1 MRINWLTAAV
11 AGLFVLASSVDVR
24 AQVRPRP
31 RPLSSATQGEYRSLF
46 GPRSLGF
53 PVYPKPLDFGGGGQF
68 GPRPNFKRG
77 FVATPSFS
85 FNEDF
90 ATQPAYG
97 GEASYPFN
105 QTGSQPFLG
114 AAESQAAIEPQA
126 TLSQQPGQMGSPSDQ
141 LGGQAELL
149 AGQRAQN
156 PGQPG
161 EMGSPLEGTAG
172 APGIGEPSATPAS
185 PPRFQWRTDFL
196 RGHRAEFVLVER
208 LRRALGDRLR
218 SPLEVTIDDQ
228 TAILRG
234 VVATDHDRVL
244 AGHVARFE
252 PGILNVENELT
263 AAATASGLRT
273 RGRASSSRST
283 EDQVTE

>member
-1 MRINWLTAAV
+1 MRINRLTAAV
-11 AGLFVLASSVDVR
+11 AGLFVLASSVDVE

-31 RPLSSATQGEYRSLF
+31 RPLSGATQGEVRSPF

-53 PVYPKPLDFGGGGQF
+53 PVYPKPSDFGGGGQF

-77 FVATPSFS
+77 YVATPSFS
-85 FNEDF
+85 FREDF
-90 ATQPAYG
+90 ASQPAYG

-105 QTGSQPFLG
+105 QTGPQPFVG
-114 AAESQAAIEPQA
+114 AAESQAAIEPPA
-126 TLSQQPGQMGSPSDQ
+126 PLAEQPWQTGTPSDQ
-141 LGGQAELL
+141 FGGQAEPLFG
-149 AGQRAQN
+149 APAQN
-156 PGQPG
+156 VGQPRA
-161 EMGSPLEGTAG
+161 MGTPLDGIAGAPGPELATGMTG
-172 APGIGEPSATPAS
+172 APGIGGQSVTPAS
-185 PPRFQWRTDFL
+185 PPRFQWRADFL
-196 RGHRAEFVLVER
+196 RGQRAESVLVER

-252 PGILNVENELT
+252 PGVLNVKNELT
-263 AAATASGLRT
+263 VAATAS
-273 RGRASSSRST
+273 SRPT
-283 EDQVTE
+283 EER